1 MNQQPYNDEALNRI
15 YELLFCDD
23 VELFRSSAKQKDVYP
38 WSTIF
43 ADKPESIQLRKI
55 IDDPNA
61 ETRVQVLAANRLR
74 GLGEPLPAKQL
85 FGVIVEVAMPEGL
98 DTLAAYRDGTA
109 RYINYSGKMIV
120 WDSPTAESSKLV
132 EGLLSAGQRV
142 VDQVGP
148 WESARLAPP
157 RNENVRLTFLVSDG
171 LYFGEGPFNALASDQ
186 IGGPVINSAG
196 ALMGYLVNTTMDQSR

>member
-1 MNQQPYNDEALNRI
+1 MNQQPYNDEALNNI

-23 VELFRSSAKQKDVYP
+23 IERYGSTAKQKDVYP

-43 ADKPESIQLRKI
+43 ADKPESSELRQI

-61 ETRVQVLAANRLR
+61 ETRVQILAANLLR
-74 GLGEPLPAKQL
+74 DLGEPLPAKQL

-109 RYINYSGKMIV
+109 RYLNYSGKMIV
-120 WDSPTAESSKLV
+120 WDSRTAESSKLV
-132 EGLLSAGQRV
+132 GDLFNAGQRV
-142 VDQVGP
+142 VDQIGP
-148 WESARLAPP
+148 WDKARLAPP
-157 RNENVRLTFLVSDG
+157 KNGNVRLTFLVSDG

-186 IGGPVINSAG
+186 IGGPVVNSAG
-196 ALMGYLVNTTMDQSR
+196 ALMSYLVNTTMDQSR